1 MSARCEAWRY
11 SFLEEAAAEGRE
23 ASRRTWAKDGPADRK
38 YPQQPMPWWP
48 EAAPPAGV
56 NEDLADRRRRRQVR

>member
-1 MSARCEAWRY
+1 MTGRCEAWRY

-23 ASRRTWAKDGPADRK
+23 ASRRSWAKDGPADRK

-48 EAAPPAGV
+48 EVPPTE
-56 NEDLADRRRRRQVR
+56 NKDLADRRRRRQVR

>member
-1 MSARCEAWRY
+1 MTGRCEAWRY
-11 SFLEEAAAEGRE
+11 SFLEEAAQEGRE

-48 EAAPPAGV
+48 ETPAV
-56 NEDLADRRRRRQVR
+56 TSEDLADRRRRRQVR